1 MLSPFLIALQPGTSS
16 GGPCLPTLVGPVHQP
31 LTCRHL
37 GGRGEDFPLHQRLGA
52 CGGAGGE
59 WYFDFKLDL
68 VAQSKQVAGISK
80 KHLSLLRPH
89 HCPGTG
95 HPHGKE
101 RRRRMTAS
109 GTSLQADMLTS
120 SLGPGP
126 PLSDWGGS
134 ARLSHCPGCQA
145 VLSSHTQSTQVSEE
159 PQEGQPFP
167 RGRKTWAQRRGLEA
181 LAHHTAGWAL
191 VTLLHRPVSV
201 VTRSTAPP
209 LRPTAVC
216 LLARGFLSH
225 CHPGPG
231 LSVPRDLPS
240 AQLTH
245 TQTSAPTCGPLPRNC
260 TPPAL
265 CEERSV

>member
-1 MLSPFLIALQPGTSS
+1 
-16 GGPCLPTLVGPVHQP
+16 
-31 LTCRHL
+31 
-37 GGRGEDFPLHQRLGA
+37 
-52 CGGAGGE
+52 
-59 WYFDFKLDL
+59 
-68 VAQSKQVAGISK
+68 
-80 KHLSLLRPH
+80 
-89 HCPGTG
+89 
-95 HPHGKE
+95 
-101 RRRRMTAS
+101 MTAS

-134 ARLSHCPGCQA
+134 ARLSHCPGCRA

-209 LRPTAVC
+209 LRPTAVSSLEVSC
-216 LLARGFLSH
+216 HTAIQGLGYLSPEISHLHSSHTRRRPPPLAVPFPETARPQPSVRRRRSSPELRGWR
-225 CHPGPG
+225 G
-231 LSVPRDLPS
+231 S
-240 AQLTH
+240 AAWLGAWVGGASPQM
-245 TQTSAPTCGPLPRNC
+245 S
-260 TPPAL
+260 
-265 CEERSV
+265 ERTMQGSP